1 MERAVF
7 IHGSLR
13 LPSWEH
19 RPARAL
25 GCSFVS
31 ARDPT
36 ALEYVRSTSYP
47 KPAGLITHQYR
58 ACSSKTLLYVYRV
71 VHKLVTV
78 GDHRDDPAIDL
89 AGPADSETAE
99 NRMYMYML

>member
-1 MERAVF
+1 MGRAVF

-36 ALEYVRSTSYP
+36 ALEYVRQAILNP
-47 KPAGLITHQYR
+47 KPAGLISTER
-58 ACSSKTLLYVYRV
+58 VARRLFSTSIAWFTSSLQ
-71 VHKLVTV
+71 
-78 GDHRDDPAIDL
+78 
-89 AGPADSETAE
+89 SEIIETIQQ
-99 NRMYMYML
+99 

>member
-13 LPSWEH
+13 LPSWDH

-36 ALEYVRSTSYP
+36 ALEYVRQAELSQ
-47 KPAGLITHQYR
+47 AGWTHQYR

-99 NRMYMYML
+99 NRMYML